1 MEGRGKNDKR
11 GFAYQCQGCHKYE
24 GEKRYVEAHY
34 YKYHA
39 ALDTVPFYCSLCHF
53 MGKTEREVLR
63 HTKGYRPHKLAEEN
77 LILQGKKAE
86 DILKY
91 VHKNEDPLQL
101 TEVHVKKLTW
111 EESQQIWM
119 SRAKKSNEEGN
130 TTASENPGVQAESVV
145 PDLLTII
152 PEPLREDEPL
162 VPAPIL
168 PEIPLPI
175 NVDDAKEFNILDE
188 ILQQEGIDQF
198 AVESREEEKMELM
211 RDTLSVL
218 RELLEAT
225 KQNGQLLTMV
235 NTGLRKNTMVL
246 EEIGQN
252 TREQRRE
259 ERRRRETTFSRTS
272 TPRRPAVRSTVKKV
286 D

>member
-1 MEGRGKNDKR
+1 M
-11 GFAYQCQGCHKYE
+11 
-24 GEKRYVEAHY
+24 
-34 YKYHA
+34 
-39 ALDTVPFYCSLCHF
+39 
-53 MGKTEREVLR
+53 
-63 HTKGYRPHKLAEEN
+63 
-77 LILQGKKAE
+77 
-86 DILKY
+86 
-91 VHKNEDPLQL
+91 HKNEDPLQL
-101 TEVHVKKLTW
+101 TEVHIKKLTW
-111 EESQQIWM
+111 EESQQIWL
-119 SRAKKSNEEGN
+119 SRAKKSNEEGS
-130 TTASENPGVQAESVV
+130 TTAGENLGVQAEAVV
-145 PDLLTII
+145 PDPLTII
-152 PEPLREDEPL
+152 PEPLREDEP
-162 VPAPIL
+162 VVSAPIL

-175 NVDDAKEFNILDE
+175 NVDDANSFNVLDE

-225 KQNGQLLTMV
+225 NQNGQLLTMV

-246 EEIGQN
+246 EEIAEN

-259 ERRRRETTFSRTS
+259 DRRRRDATFIRST